1 MCEFHSR
8 VTVDVAQLPQPSQPG
23 AADPAVSGQDM
34 SEKLLSS
41 QTVFKGELLH
51 VKSDQ
56 VRLPNGHESVREY
69 ILHPGA
75 AMIIAM
81 LDEDTVVLER
91 QYRYPLN
98 RHFIELPAGKID
110 SGEEPLATAKRELR
124 EECGYLASEWRHLT
138 TMHPAI
144 GYANERI
151 ELYLARGLIQTGHQ
165 RDEDEMIEVLHVR
178 VADAMTWIRDG
189 RITEAKAVTGL
200 LWAEKI
206 LRGEW

>member
-1 MCEFHSR
+1 
-8 VTVDVAQLPQPSQPG
+8 L
-23 AADPAVSGQDM
+23 AADNPKFSPKFEQDM
-34 SEKLLSS
+34 SERPLSS
-41 QTVFKGELLH
+41 RTVFQGKLLH

-56 VRLPNGHESVREY
+56 VRLPNGHESTREY

-75 AMIIAM
+75 SMIIAL
-81 LDEDTVVLER
+81 LDEQTIVLER

-110 SGEEPLATAKRELR
+110 LGEDPLHTAQRELR
-124 EECGYLASEWRHLT
+124 EECGYSAGEWRHLT
-138 TMHPAI
+138 TLHPGI
-144 GYANERI
+144 GYSNERI
-151 ELYLARGLIQTGHQ
+151 ELYLARGLTQLGHK
-165 RDEDEMIEVLHVR
+165 RDDDEFLEVLHVP
-178 VADAMTWIRDG
+178 VAEAMTWIRDG

>member
-1 MCEFHSR
+1 MASAPPH
-8 VTVDVAQLPQPSQPG
+8 
-23 AADPAVSGQDM
+23 DPAAHAGQDF
-34 SEKLLSS
+34 SEQAVSS
-41 QTVFKGELLH
+41 QTVFHGRLLH
-51 VKSDQ
+51 VKSDE
-56 VRLPNGHESVREY
+56 VRLPNGHQSVREY

-81 LDEDTVVLER
+81 LDATTIVLER

-110 SGEEPLATAKRELR
+110 PGEAPLATAQRELR
-124 EECGYLASEWRHLT
+124 EECGYTASEWRHLT
-138 TMHPAI
+138 TMHPSI

-151 ELYLARGLIQTGHQ
+151 ELYLARGLTQVGHQ
-165 RDEDEMIEVLHVR
+165 RDEDEMIEVLHVP
-178 VADAMTWIRDG
+178 VPDAMSWIRDG

-206 LRGEW
+206 IRGEW